1 MYLLIGVLGAVFI
14 LLSWVFETIEGVKE
28 HKSLLD
34 IRFAAIYLPGVALLV
49 AYSWYIADP
58 VFLWLNTAI
67 AIFVAFEL
75 WYSIHIKKVHRKPL
89 AGTIKVSPKQR
100 KRKK

>member
-1 MYLLIGVLGAVFI
+1 MEIFIGVLGAVLI
-14 LLSWVFETIEGVKE
+14 LLSWVFETMEGVKE

-34 IRFAAIYLPGVALLV
+34 MRFAAIYLPGVVLLV

-58 VFLWLNTAI
+58 VFLWLNAAI

-75 WYSIHIKKVHRKPL
+75 WYSLHIKKVHRKPL
-89 AGTIKVSPKQR
+89 AGAIKASPKQR